1 MAPIAT
7 VIDTDPG
14 VDDCIALLAALAS
27 PEIDLRAITV
37 THGNVELGPALENAR
52 RICALAGRTD
62 VPIHGGAARPLLRA
76 PYRGK
81 FHGRSGVGPL
91 ELPSPEVDVS
101 AEHAATALARL
112 LRAAARGDTPPL
124 TICTI
129 GPLTN
134 VALALAQDPGLVAG
148 VARIAMM
155 GGAFQAGGNRT
166 PSAEFNILADPHAAR
181 IVFASG
187 APIVMAPLDVT
198 HQAMAT
204 PARVETLARL
214 PGRVAAAVAEL
225 LAFFDRKDP
234 ARYGSQGAPLHD
246 PTIIG
251 WLARPE
257 LFRVRRAPVEI
268 CIDEGPAFGQTIADW
283 WGVTGQ
289 TANADILTGLDAD
302 AFFAWLGETLGRY
315 S

>member
-37 THGNVELGPALENAR
+37 THGNVELAPALENAR
-52 RICALAGRTD
+52 RICALAGRAD
-62 VPIHGGAARPLLRA
+62 IPIHGGAARPLLRT

-81 FHGRSGVGPL
+81 FHGKSGVGPL
-91 ELPSPEVDVS
+91 ELPPPRIEASPE
-101 AEHAATALARL
+101 HAVTALARM
-112 LRAAARGDTPPL
+112 LRAAARGEGPRL

-134 VALALAQDPGLVAG
+134 VALALAQDPDLVGG
-148 VARIAMM
+148 VERIAMM
-155 GGAFQAGGNRT
+155 GGAFRAGGNRT

-187 APIVMAPLDVT
+187 APIVMASLDVT

-204 PARVETLARL
+204 PARVEILGRI
-214 PGRVAAAVAEL
+214 PGRVPAAVAEL

-251 WLARPE
+251 WLARPA
-257 LFRVRRAPVEI
+257 LFQSRRAAVEI
-268 CIDEGPAFGQTIADW
+268 CTDEGPAFGQTIADW
-283 WGVTGQ
+283 WGVTGNP
-289 TANADILTGLDAD
+289 ANAEILTGLDVD
-302 AFFAWLGETLGRY
+302 GFFAWLGDTLGRHT
-315 S
+315 

>member
-1 MAPIAT
+1 MAAIAT

-14 VDDCIALLAALAS
+14 VDDSIALLAAMAS

-37 THGNVELGPALENAR
+37 THGNVELAPALENAR
-52 RICALAGRTD
+52 RICALAGRD
-62 VPIHGGAARPLLRA
+62 DIPVHGGAARPLLRT

-91 ELPSPEVDVS
+91 ELPPPRIEASPE
-101 AEHAATALARL
+101 HAVTALARM
-112 LRAAARGDTPPL
+112 LRAAARGAGPRL

-134 VALALAQDPGLVAG
+134 LALALAQDPELAAG
-148 VARIAMM
+148 VERVAMM
-155 GGAFQAGGNRT
+155 GGAFLAGGNRT

-181 IVFASG
+181 IVFTSG
-187 APIVMAPLDVT
+187 VKIEMAPLDVT

-204 PARVETLARL
+204 PARVAELARI

-234 ARYGSQGAPLHD
+234 ARYGSAGAPLHD

-257 LFRVRRAPVEI
+257 LFRTRRAPVEI

-289 TANADILTGLDAD
+289 AENAEILTGLDVD
-302 AFFAWLGETLGRY
+302 GFFGWLGGTLARHA
-315 S
+315 

>member
-1 MAPIAT
+1 MAGIAT

-37 THGNVELGPALENAR
+37 THGNVELSAALDNAR
-52 RICALAGRTD
+52 RLCALAGRSD
-62 VPIHGGAARPLLRA
+62 VPVHGGAARPLLRT

-81 FHGRSGVGPL
+81 FHGRSGTGPL
-91 ELPSPEVDVS
+91 ELPPPEVAASPE
-101 AEHAATALARL
+101 HAVTALARM
-112 LRAAARGDTPPL
+112 LRAAARGDGPRL

-134 VALALAQDPGLVAG
+134 VALALAQDPDLVAG
-148 VARIAMM
+148 IERIAMM

-204 PARVETLARL
+204 PARVETLSRN

-234 ARYGSQGAPLHD
+234 ARYGSLGAPLHD

-251 WLARPE
+251 WLARPA
-257 LFRVRRAPVEI
+257 LFRARRAPVEI

-289 TANADILTGLDAD
+289 AANAEILTGLDAD
-302 AFFAWLGETLGRY
+302 GFFDWLGDALARY
-315 S
+315 R

>member
-1 MAPIAT
+1 MAAIAT

-37 THGNVELGPALENAR
+37 THGNVELCAALDNAR
-52 RICALAGRTD
+52 RLCALAGRTD
-62 VPIHGGAARPLLRA
+62 VPIHGGAARPLLRT

-81 FHGRSGVGPL
+81 FHGKSGTGPL
-91 ELPSPEVDVS
+91 ELPSAEVEAS
-101 AEHAATALARL
+101 PEHAVSALARM
-112 LRAAARGDTPPL
+112 LRAAARGDGPRL

-134 VALALAQDPGLVAG
+134 VALALAQDPALVAG
-148 VARIAMM
+148 VERIAMM
-155 GGAFQAGGNRT
+155 GGAFLAGGNRT

-204 PARVETLARL
+204 PARVEALARN

-234 ARYGSQGAPLHD
+234 ARYGSLGAPLHD

-251 WLARPE
+251 WLARPD
-257 LFRVRRAPVEI
+257 LFGTRRAPVEI
-268 CIDEGPAFGQTIADW
+268 CTDEGPAFGQTIADW

-289 TANADILTGLDAD
+289 VANAEILTGLDVEG
-302 AFFAWLGETLGRY
+302 FFGWLGGALARY
-315 S
+315 P